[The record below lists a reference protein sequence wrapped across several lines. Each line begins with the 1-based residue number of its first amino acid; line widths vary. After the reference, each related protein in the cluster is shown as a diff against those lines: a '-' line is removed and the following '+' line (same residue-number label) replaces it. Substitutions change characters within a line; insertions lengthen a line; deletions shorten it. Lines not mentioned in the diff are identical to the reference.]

1 MANSVVT
8 PGGILAFPT
17 FFEARS
23 AVPGQEPRFST
34 LILFDEAA
42 QKTKEFKELQDQI
55 VAAIKEKFGAQPP
68 KNLRMPIRDAAEKS
82 EYAGFTD
89 GKVFISAW
97 SKQRPGI
104 VDAMG
109 NEIHAKDDVWAG
121 QLARLYV
128 RPFGYDTS
136 GNKGVGVML
145 EHVQILKKDLPRTD
159 GRKSAAQV
167 FGKVASDELED
178 AI

>member
-1 MANSVVT
+1 MASSLVT
-8 PGGILAFPT
+8 PAGILAFPV
-17 FFEARS
+17 FFEPRS
-23 AVPGQEPRFST
+23 AVPGQDPRYSA
-34 LILFDEAA
+34 LLVIDEAA
-42 QKTKEFKELQDQI
+42 QKTPEFKALQEEI
-55 VAAIKEKFGAQPP
+55 LNAVSEKFGKQPP

-82 EYAGFTD
+82 EYAGFEE

-109 NEIHAKDDVWAG
+109 NEIHAKEDVWAG

-128 RPFGYDTS
+128 RPFAYDTS
-136 GNKGVGVML
+136 GNKGAGIML

-167 FGKVASDELED
+167 FGKVEEMSD